1 MFTTNFEI
9 SRTTRPLR
17 RRVIQHCAKTRFIT
31 FVVCSEMRVFKGVAT
46 KMHAQK
52 YRFSKGQSCQTNLSI
67 LSRTPKMPSAVE
79 RATHWHEL

>member
-31 FVVCSEMRVFKGVAT
+31 FVVCSELRLSQRNAA
-46 KMHAQK
+46 KMHVQK
-52 YRFSKGQSCQTNLSI
+52 YRLLCQSQQPHLSSFI
-67 LSRTPKMPSAVE
+67 
-79 RATHWHEL
+79 THAEDAIRR